1 VLVALSSAQKGALAG
16 MGAAFIIFALI
27 SSMVIPRYR
36 PEFPGRLF
44 GVFLGLVGVFTVA
57 MLLTVFFVAR
67 ESEAEAHGGTTE
79 ESSGATQTQPQ
90 KPPPPAAGNA
100 ASGKALFTAQG
111 CAACHTFK
119 PAGSSATI
127 GPDLDNL
134 AADAQKA
141 NQGPLPQ
148 YVLTSI
154 TDPGAYVVPGYPN
167 GVMPTDFAKLPKKQ
181 LADLVAFLTQSS

>member
-1 VLVALSSAQKGALAG
+1 VLVALTSAQKGALAG

-36 PEFPGRLF
+36 PEWPGRVF

-79 ESSGATQTQPQ
+79 GSTGAAETQPR
-90 KPPPPAAGNA
+90 PPAPAAGNA
-100 ASGKALFTAQG
+100 AAGKALFTSQG

-119 PAGSSATI
+119 PAGSTGTT
-127 GPDLDNL
+127 GPDLDKL

-154 TDPGAYVVPGYPN
+154 TDPGAYVVPGYPG

>member
-1 VLVALSSAQKGALAG
+1 VLVALTSAQKGALAG
-16 MGAAFIIFALI
+16 VGAAFIIFALL

-36 PEFPGRLF
+36 PEWPGRLF

-79 ESSGATQTQPQ
+79 GSTGATQPQP
-90 KPPPPAAGNA
+90 PAPAAGNA
-100 ASGKALFTAQG
+100 AAGKALFTSEG

-119 PAGSSATI
+119 PAGSTGTT
-127 GPDLDNL
+127 GPDLDKL

-141 NQGPLPQ
+141 HQGPLPQ

-167 GVMPTDFAKLPKKQ
+167 GVMPMDFSKLPKKQ